1 MDVSYERGIPVGLA
15 LGKPSGAISHTR
27 EREMRE
33 SDNRLRA
40 LRPRGGGGGFEAQQ
54 LAGGVGGAITCSLFL
69 VLAVRLGCEVYALKN
84 IGVPR
89 P

>member
-1 MDVSYERGIPVGLA
+1 MFLMSEVSLQAWLWVRRMGRSV
-15 LGKPSGAISHTR
+15 TR